1 MADIALFNDIVEPL
15 PKFNKDIAGG
25 FAVKDLEDAEQY
37 IDRIAHCAAQDF
49 PPDVEYLGMRRLTP
63 YEESQAIIK
72 GNEKAERRGEVDI
85 AQTDAVM
92 SEMKLRFQKIHI
104 LPRNINIP
112 FVREAGT
119 LWLGGSRATIH
130 PILADLVFSVAGN
143 DLFTILF
150 RAKFTLKRSIYSVLQ
165 DGESIPSFVVYGNIY
180 QGKTGNEGKKS
191 SFNSTL
197 GHYLFCKYGVT
208 ETFKR
213 FYDIDVVIEE
223 NRHNLRE
230 DYPEQD
236 YVIFTTQG
244 LPPPERRRAISDWK
258 PTNLALIIPRE
269 AVLNNIGVQLL
280 ATHFFYVVDRYPQRF
295 NLQYID
301 MPDTWRI
308 IMGFILHQGNEN
320 EGKLLNKVDLHLKS
334 LDSYVDGETKKNL
347 RQEGI
352 MANDL
357 YELFI
362 HILETIQDRLKDDN
376 SGNMWG
382 KYLLVKRYALSGI
395 TESIFNF
402 TWQLEKE
409 QKTLRLKRLTW
420 KLSSFL
426 TTNAFLGIQ
435 RGHGELN
442 SVQYPGDNMIFKHTC
457 IAIRQVNA
465 VIGKGKTKSFK
476 PNETAYHLHSSI
488 MECGSVCN
496 FAKGIPDGRGRL
508 NVYAHTD
515 DAGKFIRNPKNIEL
529 LDMVQREITE

>member
-1 MADIALFNDIVEPL
+1 MDKELFDDIVDRL

-25 FAVKDLEDAEQY
+25 FAVKDLADAESY
-37 IDRIAHCAAQDF
+37 IDRIAQCAAQDF
-49 PPDVEYLGMRRLTP
+49 PPDVGYLGLRRLNP
-63 YEESQAIIK
+63 YEEAQAIIK
-72 GNEKAERRGEVDI
+72 GNEKAERRGEIDI
-85 AQTDAVM
+85 AQTDVTM
-92 SEMKLRFQKIHI
+92 SEMKISFQETNT
-104 LPRNINIP
+104 LTRNVNIP

-143 DLFTILF
+143 DLFVILF
-150 RAKFTLKRSIYSVLQ
+150 RAKFTLKRSNYTVLQ
-165 DGESIPSFVVYGNIY
+165 DGESVPSFIVWGKIY
-180 QGKTGNEGKKS
+180 QGKTGDENKKQA
-191 SFNSTL
+191 FNSSI

-213 FYDIDVVIEE
+213 FYDTDIIIEE
-223 NRHNLRE
+223 NSPNLRE
-230 DYPEQD
+230 QYPEQD
-236 YVIFTTQG
+236 YVFFTTQG
-244 LPPPERRRAISDWK
+244 LPPPERRRVMSDWK
-258 PTNLALIIPRE
+258 PTNLVLIVPRE
-269 AVLNNIGVQLL
+269 AVNQNIGVQLL
-280 ATHFFYVVDRYPQRF
+280 ATHFFYVVDRYPDRF
-295 NLQYID
+295 SLTYID

-308 IMGFILHQGNEN
+308 IMGFILHKGNEN

-334 LDSYVDGETKKNL
+334 LDSYVDAESKKNL

-352 MANDL
+352 EADNL

-362 HILETIQDRLKDDN
+362 HILETIQDRLQVDN

-409 QKTLRLKRLTW
+409 QKTLRLKRLMW

-426 TTNAFLGIQ
+426 TTNAFLNIQ

-465 VIGKGKTKSFK
+465 VPGKGKTKNFK
-476 PNETAYHLHSSI
+476 PNEAAYRLHASI
-488 MECGSVCN
+488 MECGSICN

-515 DAGKFIRNPKNIEL
+515 QNGMFVRNPKNIDL
-529 LDMVQREITE
+529 LDQVQEEITQ